1 MQTSEKQTSDKSRAV
16 AAGAVASL
24 LALGFLATSQA
35 AQAAEMEKCAGIV
48 AAGKNDCGTPVSACA
63 GSVKQDRDA
72 HAWILVPKGTCARI
86 AGGVVTTDPMNKH
99 GGGVSK

>member
-1 MQTSEKQTSDKSRAV
+1 MMQLLEKPRTI

-24 LALGFLATSQA
+24 LALGFMATSQA
-35 AQAAEMEKCAGIV
+35 AKAADLEKCAGIA
-48 AAGKNDCGTPVSACA
+48 AAGKNDCGTAVSSCA
-63 GSVKQDRDA
+63 GTAKQDRDS
-72 HAWILVPKGTCARI
+72 HAWVLVPKGTCAKI

>member
-1 MQTSEKQTSDKSRAV
+1 MLTSEKQTSDKSRAV

-35 AQAAEMEKCAGIV
+35 AQAADMEKCAGIV